1 MAMKPHIIHIVGH
14 TEADHAATAQDVI
27 DAALMARQAID
38 NAVKGQPDATLD
50 PAVQIQV
57 QHLVNEA
64 KLTLQVIRSL
74 GQESPDPL
82 TDPQVLGKAVRL
94 GILDAPHLKNSKIAR
109 GAIHTRIIK
118 GACEAVD
125 DNGYP
130 LNESHR
136 LATYL

>member
-1 MAMKPHIIHIVGH
+1 
-14 TEADHAATAQDVI
+14 
-27 DAALMARQAID
+27 
-38 NAVKGQPDATLD
+38 
-50 PAVQIQV
+50 
-57 QHLVNEA
+57 
-64 KLTLQVIRSL
+64 
-74 GQESPDPL
+74 
-82 TDPQVLGKAVRL
+82 VLGKAVRL

-118 GACEAVD
+118 GACEVVD